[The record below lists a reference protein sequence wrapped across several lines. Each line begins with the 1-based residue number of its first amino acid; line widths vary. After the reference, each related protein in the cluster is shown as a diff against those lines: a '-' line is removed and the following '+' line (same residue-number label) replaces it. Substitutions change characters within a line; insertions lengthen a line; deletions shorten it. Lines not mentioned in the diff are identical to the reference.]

1 MLSRISRKTIRFFLD
16 NASPM
21 EVLKEDKYT
30 ELLIFSSLWWRI
42 SLAEFNALLT
52 RSWACP
58 TVHLLIKKI
67 PTREEIRLVRK
78 MTATNLLI
86 NWDFNVVFIETMPRV
101 FPGNS
106 GEERSVI
113 PTMQNEG

>member
-1 MLSRISRKTIRFFLD
+1 MGGRK
-16 NASPM
+16 
-21 EVLKEDKYT
+21 EEKYT
-30 ELLIFSSLWWRI
+30 EFRMISSLWWRI
-42 SLAEFNALLT
+42 SLAEFNAPLT

-67 PTREEIRLVRK
+67 PTREEIKLVRK

-86 NWDFNVVFIETMPRV
+86 NWDFNVVFMETMPCL
-101 FPGNS
+101 FSGNY

-113 PTMQNEG
+113 PTEQNEG